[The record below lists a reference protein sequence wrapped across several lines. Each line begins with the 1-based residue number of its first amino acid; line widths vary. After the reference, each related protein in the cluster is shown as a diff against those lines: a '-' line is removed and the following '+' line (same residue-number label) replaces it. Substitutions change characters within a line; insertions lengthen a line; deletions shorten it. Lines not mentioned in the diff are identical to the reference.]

1 MEVVDANWHQSI
13 SSNYF
18 YGEQHKK
25 MSIGLI
31 THALLG
37 TKSGHKSPLK
47 KKLAS
52 NPHAIKLKLKI
63 SCCTHPG

>member
-18 YGEQHKK
+18 YGERHKK

-37 TKSGHKSPLK
+37 TKSSHKSPL
-47 KKLAS
+47 
-52 NPHAIKLKLKI
+52 IKSLLQ
-63 SCCTHPG
+63 THMQ